1 MFILKNVY
9 LERILHLPKVEE
21 LSMPMVQ
28 KPVPQLLI
36 PSLKRIQ
43 LGEVVLVSLVMV
55 RQLNLLK
62 LL

>member
-21 LSMPMVQ
+21 QSMLMDQ
-28 KPVPQLLI
+28 KPLQQLLI
-36 PSLKRIQ
+36 PSLKRIL
-43 LGEVVLVSLVMV
+43 LGEVVLVLLVTV

>member
-9 LERILHLPKVEE
+9 LERILHLPKAEE
-21 LSMPMVQ
+21 LFTPMEQ

-36 PSLKRIQ
+36 PSLKRIL
-43 LGEVVLVSLVMV
+43 LGEVVLVLLVTV

>member
-21 LSMPMVQ
+21 LFTPMEQ

-36 PSLKRIQ
+36 PSLKRIL
-43 LGEVVLVSLVMV
+43 LGEVVLVLLVTV

>member
-21 LSMPMVQ
+21 LFTPMEQ
-28 KPVPQLLI
+28 KPLQQLLI
-36 PSLKRIQ
+36 PSLKRIL
-43 LGEVVLVSLVMV
+43 LGEVVLVLLVTV